1 MGDAASLSR
10 AGPRPKRSFPELFAV
25 GGEASG
31 ADGNDTRLGGIPGDV
46 VTRMAGDVVDAG
58 VAEGVPP
65 AAGPAAG
72 RPLLP
77 AADARATGGVDD
89 DAGTPAAGRETARV
103 GGWQPAKPR
112 KAAVTSEMKPT
123 VAGPVRASFAV
134 TSRSRLIE
142 ISGHS
147 LRGCPREA
155 STGCPIG

>member
-31 ADGNDTRLGGIPGDV
+31 ADGGDTRLGGIPGDV
-46 VTRMAGDVVDAG
+46 VTRMAGDAVDAG
-58 VAEGVPP
+58 GAEDASPT
-65 AAGPAAG
+65 AGPAPG

-77 AADARATGGVDD
+77 AADARATGRVDD
-89 DAGTPAAGRETARV
+89 DADAPAAGWETARV

-112 KAAVTSEMKPT
+112 KAAVTSDMKPT

-147 LRGCPREA
+147 LRGCPQEA